1 MADPKKTTGIPS
13 LDQNA
18 IDAVAADTKAKY
30 RKIKGDLTF
39 NEVAFGFADK
49 AAIDSIAQTT
59 MVFYQEALAG
69 VRRKTSG
76 ILDMITQEKITYELA
91 KANGGDVALK
101 DLKAKVA
108 DIVQNA
114 GVQSIT
120 DKAGRAWQLDT
131 YASMVARTQ
140 FTNVVNTATKV
151 QALKEGFDLVKVSSH
166 GATDS
171 CGEFEG
177 KIYSLNGSTPG
188 YPILSD
194 VSVGTHL
201 FAPNCKHTF
210 TPVSQRRADELGASS
225 KGEDIRYV
233 DLRKFAVGEQKNQG
247 SLVTQQRQ
255 LIRLF
260 PNLSPA
266 QQADVIALARQSK
279 SPALAALEDLYR
291 K

>member
-1 MADPKKTTGIPS
+1 MADPKKTPK
-13 LDQNA
+13 Q
-18 IDAVAADTKAKY
+18 V
-30 RKIKGDLTF
+30 KGSIGLE
-39 NEVAFGFADK
+39 EVAFGVADK

-69 VRRKTSG
+69 VRRKTSN

-131 YASMVARTQ
+131 YASMVARTS

-171 CGEFEG
+171 CGDFEG

-201 FAPNCKHTF
+201 FAPNCKHTY
-210 TPVSQRRADELGASS
+210 TPVSQRRADELGASA

-233 DLRKFAVGEQKNQG
+233 DLKKFAKIEGKNQAP
-247 SLVTQQRQ
+247 LVVQQRQ

-260 PNLSPA
+260 PTLPRE
-266 QQADVIALARQSK
+266 QQDSIIALARQSK
-279 SPALAALEDLYR
+279 SPALAALEELYKR
-291 K
+291 